1 MMALNKGK
9 VRIIGGEWRS
19 RIVTFPNQVDLRPT
33 PDRVRETV
41 FNWLG
46 QDLGGKMCLDLFA
59 GSGVMGFEA
68 ASRGAEQVVMVEA
81 DAATFKVL
89 RTNVSQLHA
98 GQVELKLIDA
108 MTFINMDSR
117 RFDVIFLDPPYRLG
131 LLPELLSLLMPHL
144 TYKGLVYVEGETFL
158 ESDEYWRV
166 LRSKQSGKVCYQLLE
181 LAHANG

>member
-1 MMALNKGK
+1 MAVNKGK

-19 RIVTFPNQVDLRPT
+19 RIITFPNQMDLRPT

-46 QDLGGKMCLDLFA
+46 QDLSGRTCLDLFA

-68 ASRGAEQVVMVEA
+68 ASRGAEQVVMVEV
-81 DAATFKVL
+81 DAATLKAL
-89 RTNVSQLHA
+89 RVNADQLHA
-98 GQVELKLIDA
+98 KQVELKLMDA

-117 RFDVIFLDPPYRLG
+117 CFDVIFLDPPYRLG
-131 LLPELLSLLMPHL
+131 LLPALLSLLVPHL
-144 TYKGLVYVEGETFL
+144 AEKGLVYVESETLL
-158 ESDEYWRV
+158 ESDEHWRV

-181 LAHANG
+181 LANANG